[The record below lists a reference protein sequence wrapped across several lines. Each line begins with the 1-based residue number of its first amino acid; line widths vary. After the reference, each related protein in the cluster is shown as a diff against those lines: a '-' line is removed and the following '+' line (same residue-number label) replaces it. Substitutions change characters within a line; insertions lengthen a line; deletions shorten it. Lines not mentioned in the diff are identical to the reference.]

1 MSNQQLMAELA
12 SEYWKLLRA
21 FERAA
26 TLAPESARG
35 RLTAQ
40 ARYSGGRLNSLID
53 KAGLR
58 LATFDGMMFEI
69 NMPAIAVNAE
79 DVSGSQALVVE
90 RTIEPTVISKSTVI
104 LTGKVFLAPAS
115 DKEG

>member
-40 ARYSGGRLNSLID
+40 ARYGRPAHSLID

-79 DVSGSQALVVE
+79 DLSASQALVVE
-90 RTIEPTVISKSTVI
+90 RTIEPTVISELTVI